1 MSRQNSLGSI
11 PVNVEPPKAS
21 LKLHWQRRAF
31 QLLFIAVLILIP
43 VTGLLRIDP
52 IAGAFVVLD
61 RQIWWSDFFL
71 VFGLWVL
78 IASSLVLVYSIL
90 GTAFCGW
97 ACPQNTL
104 SEWANQMTQRFLGKR
119 AEIQLD
125 GAKMQVAV
133 RKDKWLNWLVLGG
146 LILAVSMVFALIPLL
161 YFYSPQVI
169 WSFITFQDDERL
181 AASLHY
187 IYFIFVLITFID
199 VAFIRHFWCRFMCIY
214 KVWQHGFKTKQTL
227 HIDYDE
233 TRSAACAKCN
243 LCATVCF
250 IGIDPRKTNEF
261 DTCINCGE
269 CITACNNLHA
279 KKNQAGL
286 LSFKIGDQK
295 ATKFAML
302 SMKLSSLSNR
312 VHWTLPF
319 AALGLAMFV
328 WGVLSYDPYHLAVY
342 RADTLHGAEIRD
354 YRVAVSNK
362 IYGNA
367 QVSVNIEGINPDQ
380 YRLSQHKVLFDQAG
394 RVDLQLHINAGLPK
408 GIHTFLVHMESADG
422 WKDSYRVQHF
432 VGQS

>member
-1 MSRQNSLGSI
+1 MSSQNSLGSI
-11 PVNVEPPKAS
+11 PVSVEAPKAS

-31 QLLFIAVLILIP
+31 QLLFVAVLILVP
-43 VTGLLRIDP
+43 TTGLLRIDP
-52 IAGAFVVLD
+52 VAGAFVVLD
-61 RQIWWSDFFL
+61 RQIWWSDFF
-71 VFGLWVL
+71 VIFGLWIL
-78 IASSLVLVYSIL
+78 IASSLVLVYSAV

-125 GAKMQVAV
+125 GAKMQVAA
-133 RKDKWLNWLVLGG
+133 RKNTWLNWLVLSA
-146 LILAVSMVFALIPLL
+146 LILVVSMVFALIPLL
-161 YFYSPQVI
+161 YFYPPQVI
-169 WSFITFQDDERL
+169 WSFVTFQEDRRL

-233 TRSAACAKCN
+233 SRADACAKCN
-243 LCATVCF
+243 YCITACF
-250 IGIDPRKTNEF
+250 IGIDPRKTNEY

-279 KKNQAGL
+279 KKSQLGL
-286 LSFKIGDQK
+286 LTFKIGDQR
-295 ATKFAML
+295 ATKFAMM
-302 SMKLSSLSNR
+302 SMRLSSLSAR

-319 AALGLAMFV
+319 AGLGLTMFV
-328 WGVLSYDPYHLAVY
+328 WGVMSYDPYHLAVY

-367 QVSVNIEGINPDQ
+367 QVSVNIEGLNPDQ
-380 YRLSQHKVLFDQAG
+380 YRLSSHHVQFEQAG
-394 RVDLQLHINAGLPK
+394 RIDLQLHINDQLPK
-408 GIHTFLVHMESADG
+408 GIHAFLVHVESADG
-422 WKDSYRVQHF
+422 WKESYRVQHF

>member
-1 MSRQNSLGSI
+1 MS
-11 PVNVEPPKAS
+11 
-21 LKLHWQRRAF
+21 
-31 QLLFIAVLILIP
+31 FIAMLILVP

-61 RQIWWSDFFL
+61 HQIWWSDFF
-71 VFGLWVL
+71 VIFGLWLL
-78 IASSLVLVYSIL
+78 IASSLVMLYSLV

-104 SEWANQMTQRFLGKR
+104 SEWANQITQNWLGKR

-125 GAKMQVAV
+125 GAKMQVAS
-133 RKDKWLNWLVLGG
+133 RKNKLLNWLVLGT
-146 LILAVSMVFALIPLL
+146 LMIAVSMVFALIPVL
-161 YFYSPQVI
+161 YFYSPGVI
-169 WSFITFQDDERL
+169 WSFVTFQDDERL

-199 VAFIRHFWCRFMCIY
+199 IAFIRHFWCRFMCIY

-227 HIDYDE
+227 HIEYDQS
-233 TRSAACAKCN
+233 RSAACAKCN
-243 LCATVCF
+243 YCVRACF
-250 IGIDPRKTNEF
+250 IGIDPRNTNEY

-279 KKNQAGL
+279 KHNQLGL
-286 LSFKIGDQK
+286 LTFKIGEQR

-302 SMKLSSLSNR
+302 SMRLSSLSSR

-319 AALGLAMFV
+319 AALGLGMFV
-328 WGVLSYDPYHLAVY
+328 WGLVSYDPYHLAVY
-342 RADTLHGAEIRD
+342 QADKQHGAEIRD

-362 IYGNA
+362 IYANTSLA
-367 QVSVNIEGINPDQ
+367 VSIEGLNPDQ
-380 YRLSQHKVLFDQAG
+380 YRLSDHEVQFTEAG
-394 RVDLQLHINAGLPK
+394 RVDLQLHINAQLPK
-408 GIHTFLVHMESADG
+408 GIHTFLVHVESEDG

-432 VGQS
+432 VGQSS